1 MYLHKTENVLNSLEY
16 LYTRQYVQ
24 IIHMLRTDWMPA
36 LDIVIDNK
44 QTRKYLVPELDALL
58 KSHNTLNFLGKFV
71 FLYIQ
76 QK

>member
-1 MYLHKTENVLNSLEY
+1 MYLHKIENELNSLEY
-16 LYTRQYVQ
+16 IYTRQYVQ

-44 QTRKYLVPELDALL
+44 QESIQCLNVDALL
-58 KSHNTLNFLGKFV
+58 ESHNTLNFLWKFI